1 MTSSL
6 EQSGGGVSCSRPAST
21 RSQIFLQ
28 SLITA
33 QISFMFRHYQTASL
47 KHVKEMSKKCNLNVK
62 IKAKTHT
69 HL

>member
-33 QISFMFRHYQTASL
+33 QIPFMLYYQTASL
-47 KHVKEMSKKCNLNVK
+47 KHVKEMSKKFNLNVK